1 MDFYQNCQSNTFD
14 HLVNVQELDISANQ
28 TKTEWISFKPIM
40 LLKQREFKESL
51 DISVTVAYLD
61 KEQDM
66 LTKK

>member
-14 HLVNVQELDISANQ
+14 HLVNVQEQDISANQ

-40 LLKQREFKESL
+40 LVKQREFKESL

>member
-14 HLVNVQELDISANQ
+14 HLVNVQEQDISANQ

-40 LLKQREFKESL
+40 LVKQREFKESL

-61 KEQDM
+61 KEQDR